1 MSIPRTAVLLTI
13 LCALFGCETAE
24 RVIRPQLSGFV
35 YDAENGNPLRGC
47 QVGETSTDAKGYFM
61 LPLKTSQDESFEG
74 TKPHPLVVSE
84 FIIFQ
89 GYEMV
94 RLYSFKPWG
103 VSDRSRSWDVQPIF
117 LRRLD
122 GDEKSEA
129 EPPWREV
136 SVFGPISDAQMDY
149 PSPHP
154 DH

>member
-1 MSIPRTAVLLTI
+1 MSISRTAVLLTL
-13 LCALFGCETAE
+13 LCALFGCETTE

-35 YDAENGNPLRGC
+35 YDARNGNPLPGC
-47 QVGETSTDAKGYFM
+47 QVGETRTDAKGYFM
-61 LPLKTSQDESFEG
+61 LPLKTSTDDSFEG

-84 FIIFQ
+84 FILCQ

-94 RLYSFKPWG
+94 RLFSFKPWG
-103 VSDRSRSWDVQPIF
+103 VSGRSKSWEVQPIF
-117 LRRLD
+117 LRKLD
-122 GDEKSEA
+122 GDEKPEA

-136 SVFGPISDAQMDY
+136 PVFAPISAARRDY

>member
-1 MSIPRTAVLLTI
+1 MSISRTAVLLTL
-13 LCALFGCETAE
+13 LCALFGCKTTE

-35 YDAENGNPLRGC
+35 YDARNGNPLPGC
-47 QVGETSTDAKGYFM
+47 QVGETRTDAKGYFM
-61 LPLKTSQDESFEG
+61 LPLKTSTDDSFEG

-84 FIIFQ
+84 FILCQ

-94 RLYSFKPWG
+94 RLFSFKPWG
-103 VSDRSRSWDVQPIF
+103 VSGRSKSWDVQPIF

-122 GDEKSEA
+122 GDEKPEA

-136 SVFGPISDAQMDY
+136 PVFAPISAARRDY

>member
-1 MSIPRTAVLLTI
+1 MSISRTAVLLTL
-13 LCALFGCETAE
+13 LCALFGCKTTE

-35 YDAENGNPLRGC
+35 YDARNGNPLPGC
-47 QVGETSTDAKGYFM
+47 QVGETRTDAKGYFM
-61 LPLKTSQDESFEG
+61 LPLKTSTDDSFEG

-84 FIIFQ
+84 FILCQ

-94 RLYSFKPWG
+94 RLFSFKPWG
-103 VSDRSRSWDVQPIF
+103 VSARSKSWEVQPIF
-117 LRRLD
+117 LRRLN
-122 GDEKSEA
+122 GDEKLEA

-136 SVFGPISDAQMDY
+136 PVFAPISAARRDY

>member
-1 MSIPRTAVLLTI
+1 MSISRTAVLLTL
-13 LCALFGCETAE
+13 LCALFGCKTTE

-35 YDAENGNPLRGC
+35 YDARNGNPLPGC
-47 QVGETSTDAKGYFM
+47 QVGETRTDAKGYFM
-61 LPLKTSQDESFEG
+61 LPLKTSTDDSFEG

-84 FIIFQ
+84 FILCQ

-94 RLYSFKPWG
+94 RLFSFKPWG
-103 VSDRSRSWDVQPIF
+103 VSGRSKSWEVQPIF

-122 GDEKSEA
+122 GDEKPEA

-136 SVFGPISDAQMDY
+136 PVFAPISAARRDY

>member
-1 MSIPRTAVLLTI
+1 MSISRTAVLLTL
-13 LCALFGCETAE
+13 LCALFGCKTTE

-35 YDAENGNPLRGC
+35 YDARNGNPLPGC
-47 QVGETSTDAKGYFM
+47 QVGETRTDAKGYFM
-61 LPLKTSQDESFEG
+61 LPLKTSTDDSFEG

-84 FIIFQ
+84 FILCQ

-94 RLYSFKPWG
+94 RLFSFKPWG
-103 VSDRSRSWDVQPIF
+103 VSGRSKSWEVQPIF
-117 LRRLD
+117 LRKLD
-122 GDEKSEA
+122 GDEKPEA

-136 SVFGPISDAQMDY
+136 PVFAPISAARRDY

>member
-1 MSIPRTAVLLTI
+1 MSIPRTAVLLTL
-13 LCALFGCETAE
+13 LCALFGCETTE

-35 YDAENGNPLRGC
+35 YDAENGNPLPGC
-47 QVGETSTDAKGYFM
+47 QVGETRTDAKGYFM
-61 LPLKTSQDESFEG
+61 LPLKTSTDDSFEG

-84 FIIFQ
+84 FILCQ

-94 RLYSFKPWG
+94 RLFSFKPWG
-103 VSDRSRSWDVQPIF
+103 VSGRSKSWEVQPIF

-122 GDEKSEA
+122 GDEKPEA

-136 SVFGPISDAQMDY
+136 PVFAPISAARRDY

>member
-1 MSIPRTAVLLTI
+1 MSISRTAVLLTL
-13 LCALFGCETAE
+13 LCALFGCKTTE

-35 YDAENGNPLRGC
+35 YDAENGNPLPGC
-47 QVGETSTDAKGYFM
+47 QVGETRTDAKGYFM
-61 LPLKTSQDESFEG
+61 LPMKTSQDDSFEG

-84 FIIFQ
+84 FILCQ

-94 RLYSFKPWG
+94 RLFSFKPWG
-103 VSDRSRSWDVQPIF
+103 VSGRSKSWEVQPIF

-122 GDEKSEA
+122 GDEKPEA

-136 SVFGPISDAQMDY
+136 PVFAPISAAQRDY